1 MKQINRDKQIWKKN
15 SERTHVE
22 EPRPLRE
29 MQVLLMLSCTP
40 AMEMKETVSW
50 KGECSKWANGAVHV
64 INAHIIKIWNWYSVT
79 INRQLAYTNTNVL
92 FLWNPFT
99 CCLWFLL
106 FTRLATWEAKHK
118 NSGICSQCVIHSCH
132 VIYVAK
138 LIALGNL
145 IIYLLWSCI
154 LFWQDAYEMILKNKK
169 KFDINIRKMVC
180 GPKFC

>member
-50 KGECSKWANGAVHV
+50 KGECNKWANGAVQV

-118 NSGICSQCVIHSCH
+118 NSGIRSQCVIHSYLCGKIDCPRKSH
-132 VIYVAK
+132 HLSLMK
-138 LIALGNL
+138 LYL
-145 IIYLLWSCI
+145 ILTRCI
-154 LFWQDAYEMILKNKK
+154 WDDFKK
-169 KFDINIRKMVC
+169 
-180 GPKFC
+180 

>member
-50 KGECSKWANGAVHV
+50 KGECNKWANGAVQV
-64 INAHIIKIWNWYSVT
+64 INARIIIIWNWYSVT

-154 LFWQDAYEMILKNKK
+154 LFWQDAYEMI
-169 KFDINIRKMVC
+169 
-180 GPKFC
+180 